1 MLECVPNVSE
11 GRDASVVERLATVI
25 RDAGAELLDA
35 HRDSDHHRSVFTFV
49 GARAVVAR
57 AALALG
63 GAAIRSVDLRRHAGV
78 HPRVGALDVMPFV
91 PLRGSSMHDAVDTAH
106 AVGRGLAKEH
116 DIPVFFYG
124 DAALVPERRELP
136 SIRAGGLEGLQ
147 RRLVAGAWTADAGP
161 TRLHPTAGAAIV
173 GARRVLIAF
182 NAVLTTPDVRV
193 AARIARAIRESSGG
207 LPAVRAIGVSLAT
220 RSLAQVSMNLLDY
233 QRTPVS
239 LVAERLETEA
249 LRAGTDVVEYELVGC
264 APADAFPRP
273 LARPIAG
280 LRPSQLLD
288 PALFAGV

>member
-11 GRDASVVERLATVI
+11 GRDAGVI
-25 RDAGAELLDA
+25 EAIASAVTGAGADLLDV
-35 HRDSDHHRSVFTFV
+35 HRDPDHHRSVFTFV
-49 GARAVVAR
+49 GARDVVER

-63 GAAIRSVDLRRHAGV
+63 GAAIHSIDLRRHAGV

-91 PLRGSSMHDAVDTAH
+91 PLRGSSMPDAVDTAH
-106 AVGRGLAKEH
+106 AVGRRLAKEH

-124 DAALVPERRELP
+124 AAALVVERRELP
-136 SIRAGGLEGLQ
+136 VIRAGGLARLQ
-147 RRLVAGAWTADAGP
+147 RRLVEGTWTVDAGP
-161 TRLHPTAGAAIV
+161 ARLHPTAGVAIV

-182 NAVLTTPDVRV
+182 NAVLTTPDVEV
-193 AARIARAIRESSGG
+193 AGRIARAIRESSGG

-233 QRTPVS
+233 RRTPVW

-249 LRAGTDVVEYELVGC
+249 RGGGTDVLEYELVGC
-264 APADAFPRP
+264 APGDAFARP
-273 LARPIAG
+273 LSRPIAG

-288 PALFAGV
+288 PALFDSA